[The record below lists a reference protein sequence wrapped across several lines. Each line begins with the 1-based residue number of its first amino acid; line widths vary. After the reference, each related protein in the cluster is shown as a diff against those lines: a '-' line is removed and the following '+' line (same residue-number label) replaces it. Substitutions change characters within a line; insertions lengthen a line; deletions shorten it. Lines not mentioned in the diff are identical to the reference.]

1 MVSPFRRVAAPDGS
15 LIVADWYDPG
25 VGGMA
30 CGSRKGRLFMVAPD
44 GHQYKAPKV
53 DVSNIDGAVVALKVR
68 IKQRDIWLGM
78 PSASLAKKPSPPCK
92 NSVLIPI
99 SFTVPALWILGKIPG
114 RESHYVNLAIKDENS
129 DIRIVGLRLARQLA
143 EVETIS
149 VVSKLTDDP
158 SPQVLRECAIALRHE
173 KTLRAAKLWAEL
185 AARHDGKDRW
195 YLEALGLSSDLNAD
209 ACFDAW
215 LAKVGDKW
223 NTPAGRDIVWR
234 IRAKSAPSYLVKILK
249 DEKLPAE
256 GHPRYVRA
264 FDFHSGPE
272 KDKALESLLDI

>member
-1 MVSPFRRVAAPDGS
+1 M
-15 LIVADWYDPG
+15 
-25 VGGMA
+25 
-30 CGSRKGRLFMVAPD
+30 
-44 GHQYKAPKV
+44 
-53 DVSNIDGAVVALKVR
+53 
-68 IKQRDIWLGM
+68 
-78 PSASLAKKPSPPCK
+78 
-92 NSVLIPI
+92 
-99 SFTVPALWILGKIPG
+99 
-114 RESHYVNLAIKDENS
+114 NLAIKDENS

-158 SPQVLRECAIALRHE
+158 SPQVRRECAIALRHE

-215 LAKVGDKW
+215 LAKVGGKW
-223 NTPAGRDIVWR
+223 NTPVGRDIVWR
-234 IRAKSAPSYLVKILK
+234 VRAKSAPSYLVKILK
-249 DEKLPAE
+249 DEKLPSE
-256 GHPRYVRA
+256 SHPRYVRA
-264 FDFHSGPE
+264 LDFHSGPE